1 MQPRKQTTGV
11 TLVEMMIA
19 LVISMLITLAAMS
32 AYVGQSRVVVHQA
45 RKEQAIQTDTLAFEV
60 LSRLLRHAETGA
72 GLVTISY
79 TGTGVAAAP
88 NASSGTLEI
97 ANDDITINFTLP
109 ASYAIWPNE
118 TSPYADRFIRLSWSN
133 SGANAYQV
141 RIAKASTT
149 TGLATATFSTV
160 AGSNDGSNARI
171 INLDY
176 WPLQS
181 DGRTLQASASSSAD
195 GGYRLTLT
203 ARAGIPD
210 PGYINPQDPTG
221 PLKNY
226 RTSSITGVVVQRN

>member
-1 MQPRKQTTGV
+1 MRLRKQTAGV

-19 LVISMLITLAAMS
+19 LVIGMLLTIAAMS

-45 RKEQAIQTDTLAFEV
+45 RKEQASQTDTLTYEV
-60 LSRLLRHAETGA
+60 LSRLLRHAETGSISITYSGA
-72 GLVTISY
+72 G
-79 TGTGVAAAP
+79 AASIPNTAP
-88 NASSGTLEI
+88 EI
-97 ANDDITINFTLP
+97 TNDSIQVDLTLP
-109 ASYAIWPNE
+109 AGYAIWPNDV
-118 TSPYADRFIRLSWSN
+118 SPYTDSAIRLTWSN

-141 RIAKASTT
+141 RIAKASTA

-160 AGSNDGSNARI
+160 AGSNTGSNARI

-181 DGRTLQASASSSAD
+181 DGHSLQATAGSSAD

-203 ARAGIPD
+203 TRAGIPD

-221 PLKNY
+221 SLKNY
-226 RTSSITGVVVQRN
+226 RTASITGVVVPRN

>member
-1 MQPRKQTTGV
+1 MRMRKQTAGV

-19 LVISMLITLAAMS
+19 LVISMLITFAAMS

-45 RKEQAIQTDTLAFEV
+45 RKEQAIQTDTLAYEV

-72 GLVTISY
+72 GLVTITY
-79 TGTGVAAAP
+79 AGTGTAAAP
-88 NASSGTLEI
+88 NALSAPEI
-97 ANDDITINFTLP
+97 VSDSITVDFTLP
-109 ASYAIWPNE
+109 ANYAIWPNE

-141 RIAKASTT
+141 RIAKASSA

-160 AGSNDGSNARI
+160 AGSNTGSDARI
-171 INLDY
+171 VNLDY

-181 DGRTLQASASSSAD
+181 DGTLQASAGSSAD

-203 ARAGIPD
+203 TRAGIPD